1 MPSKGKITM
10 KSGVRTFFFPAVST
24 VSERPLVT
32 TDPKRNQRTFRFKK
46 AHLLVVLGLMAP
58 MSSFASSPY
67 CIAVD
72 GGFGNGGTTFIGSG
86 FALPADGKCSPW
98 AGFTKTASS
107 VIFTTTGTGCVSSD
121 GKALT
126 VSVTSADPAFFNIG
140 QLTAD
145 YIQLTRSDAQEP
157 FSGVDFGAFAGG
169 AKPVTCTNSLV
180 NLPSTHD

>member
-1 MPSKGKITM
+1 M
-10 KSGVRTFFFPAVST
+10 KSEFRTFFFPAVSA
-24 VSERPLVT
+24 VSKRPVVT
-32 TDPKRNQRTFRFKK
+32 TEPKRNQRVSRSRK
-46 AHLLVVLGLMAP
+46 AQLLVLLGLMAP
-58 MSSFASSPY
+58 MSSFASNPF

-72 GGFGNGGTTFIGSG
+72 GGFGNGGATFIGSG

-98 AGFTKTASS
+98 SGFNKTASS
-107 VIFTTTGTGCVSSD
+107 VILTTTGTGCLSSD

-145 YIQLTRSDAQEP
+145 YIQLSRSDSTEP
-157 FSGVDFGAFAGG
+157 FSGVDFGSFAGG
-169 AKPVTCTNSLV
+169 AKPVTCTSSLV